1 VLEPAEQLEHLKM
14 AVQVAG
20 VQVSDIVLPEDRD
33 LKVGNLRLHYLD
45 WGNKD
50 GPPLVFLHGG
60 ALTAHTWDVVCLAL
74 RDQYHCLALDAR
86 GHGDSDW
93 ADDYSHERH
102 CEDITG
108 FIEQLGIVRTVM
120 VGQSM
125 GGLNS
130 IVYAGRGGQRLSG
143 LVIVDVGPEL
153 NLGGTQRIGDFI
165 RDTPEAESIDA
176 FIEKAME
183 FNPRRDPVLL
193 RRSLHHNLRQL
204 PNGKWTWKHD
214 PNRNS
219 SNFDQD
225 RDTRAQFINDSA
237 AHITCPTLVLRG
249 GRSDVLTDEGARKFA
264 EALPNGRWMRVEN
277 AGHTIQGDNPRGL
290 LDALIPFIREVG
302 LDSASRAR
310 SVTRSRSAVR
320 PKRRQLN

>member
-1 VLEPAEQLEHLKM
+1 MLEPAEQLEHLKM

-108 FIEQLGIVRTVM
+108 FIGQLGIVRTVM

-204 PNGKWTWKHD
+204 PNGKWSWKWD
-214 PNRNS
+214 PNRMRS
-219 SNFDQD
+219 GMSKIED
-225 RDTRAQFINDSA
+225 
-237 AHITCPTLVLRG
+237 HIEGMRKLWTQVEKIDCPALVMRG
-249 GRSDVLTDEGARKFA
+249 GKSDVFSDANAEKLAANLRK
-264 EALPNGRWMRVEN
+264 GRWVRIDN
-277 AGHTIQGDNPRGL
+277 AGHTVQGDNPR
-290 LDALIPFIREVG
+290 DMVAALREFFGEIPF
-302 LDSASRAR
+302 
-310 SVTRSRSAVR
+310 
-320 PKRRQLN
+320 

>member
-20 VQVSDIVLPEDRD
+20 VDVSDIVLPEDRD

-45 WGNKD
+45 WGNED

-74 RDQYHCLALDAR
+74 RDQYHCLALDQR

-108 FIEQLGIVRTVM
+108 FIEQLGIERTVM

-130 IVYAGRGGQRLSG
+130 IVYAGRGGERLAG
-143 LVIVDVGPEL
+143 VVIVDVGPEL
-153 NLGGTQRIGDFI
+153 NLGGTQRISDFI

-204 PNGKWTWKHD
+204 PNGKWSWKWD
-214 PNRNS
+214 PNRMRS
-219 SNFDQD
+219 GMSKIEDHIEGMRKLWTQVEK
-225 RDTRAQFINDSA
+225 IN
-237 AHITCPTLVLRG
+237 CPTLVMRG
-249 GRSDVLTDEGARKFA
+249 GKSDVFSDANA
-264 EALPNGRWMRVEN
+264 EKLAAALPQGRWIRIDD
-277 AGHTIQGDNPRGL
+277 AGHTVQGDNPRAMVA
-290 LDALIPFIREVG
+290 ALREFFGEIPF
-302 LDSASRAR
+302 
-310 SVTRSRSAVR
+310 
-320 PKRRQLN
+320 

>member
-1 VLEPAEQLEHLKM
+1 VLDQAEQLEHLKM

-20 VQVSDIVLPEDRD
+20 VEVSAIVLPEDRD
-33 LKVGNLRLHYLD
+33 LRVGNLRLHYLD
-45 WGNKD
+45 WGNED

-74 RDQYHCLALDAR
+74 RDQYHCLALDQR

-93 ADDYSHERH
+93 AEDYSHERH
-102 CEDITG
+102 CEDIAG
-108 FIEQLGIVRTVM
+108 FIEQLGIQRTVM

-130 IVYAGRGGQRLSG
+130 IVYAGRGGERLSG

-153 NLGGTQRIGDFI
+153 NLSGTQRIGDFI

-204 PNGKWTWKHD
+204 ANGKWSWKWD
-214 PNRNS
+214 PNRMRS
-219 SNFDQD
+219 GVSKLEDYIEAMRKLWTQVEKID
-225 RDTRAQFINDSA
+225 
-237 AHITCPTLVLRG
+237 CPVLVMRG
-249 GRSDVLTDEGARKFA
+249 GKSDVFSDANA
-264 EALPNGRWMRVEN
+264 EKLAATLPKGRWVRIDD
-277 AGHTIQGDNPRGL
+277 AGHTVQGDNPR
-290 LDALIPFIREVG
+290 DMVRALREFFGEIRF
-302 LDSASRAR
+302 
-310 SVTRSRSAVR
+310 
-320 PKRRQLN
+320 

>member
-1 VLEPAEQLEHLKM
+1 MLDQAEQLEHLKT

-20 VQVSDIVLPEDRD
+20 VEVSAIVLPEDRD
-33 LKVGNLRLHYLD
+33 VRVGNLRLHYLD
-45 WGNKD
+45 WGNED

-74 RDQYHCLALDAR
+74 RDQYHCLALDQR

-93 ADDYSHERH
+93 AEDYSHERH

-108 FIEQLGIVRTVM
+108 FIEQLGIQRTVM

-130 IVYAGRGGQRLSG
+130 IVYAGRGGERLSG

-165 RDTPEAESIDA
+165 RDTPEAESVDA

-204 PNGKWTWKHD
+204 PNGKWSWKWD
-214 PNRNS
+214 PNRMRS
-219 SNFDQD
+219 GMSKIEDYLEAMGKLWTQVEKID
-225 RDTRAQFINDSA
+225 
-237 AHITCPTLVLRG
+237 CPVLVMRG
-249 GRSDVLTDEGARKFA
+249 GKSDVFSDANA
-264 EALPNGRWMRVEN
+264 EKLAATLPNGRWVRIDD
-277 AGHTIQGDNPRGL
+277 AGHTVQGDNPRDML
-290 LDALIPFIREVG
+290 RALREFFGEIRF
-302 LDSASRAR
+302 
-310 SVTRSRSAVR
+310 
-320 PKRRQLN
+320 